1 MVDFLAISNSLKVSV
16 YVLGPYKPD
25 FLFIFIEPPQKK
37 KKNLN
42 NLFKTSKRD
51 YNDSKNQNPIEIIKK
66 IFLGLNIL
74 FTHVQM
80 KTLHSLNSSL
90 QDEFIDIKIRFLFLL
105 ESGLP
110 TMFPLFFYF
119 LMTLSTLTF

>member
-1 MVDFLAISNSLKVSV
+1 MVDFLAIFNSLKVSV
-16 YVLGPYKPD
+16 YVLRPYKPD

-66 IFLGLNIL
+66 NIFGFEYSFYTCPNENIIFIEFL
-74 FTHVQM
+74 
-80 KTLHSLNSSL
+80 SS
-90 QDEFIDIKIRFLFLL
+90 R
-105 ESGLP
+105 
-110 TMFPLFFYF
+110 
-119 LMTLSTLTF
+119 

>member
-1 MVDFLAISNSLKVSV
+1 MVDFLAIFNSLKVSV
-16 YVLGPYKPD
+16 YVLRPYKPD

-80 KTLHSLNSSL
+80 KTLYSLNFSL
-90 QDEFIDIKIRFLFLL
+90 QDEFIDIKIRLLFLL

-110 TMFPLFFYF
+110 TMFPLFFHF
-119 LMTLSTLTF
+119 SMTLSTLTF